1 MCLEILPDI
10 AWLGFAD
17 DLALQMTR
25 FAGDLRDMLMSDARD
40 CLHLGERHARE
51 FGDDRFAKGSH
62 GDCGHGSA
70 GAEG

>member
-10 AWLGFAD
+10 AWLGFTD

-25 FAGDLRDMLMSDARD
+25 FAGDLRDTLLSDTRD
-40 CLHLGERHARE
+40 CLQLGGRHARE
-51 FGDDRFAKGSH
+51 FGEDRFAGGSDV
-62 GDCGHGSA
+62 GGHGSA

>member
-1 MCLEILPDI
+1 MCPEILPDI

-25 FAGDLRDMLMSDARD
+25 FAGDLRDMLLSDTRD
-40 CLHLGERHARE
+40 CLHLGGRHARE
-51 FGDDRFAKGSH
+51 FGEDRFAAGSD
-62 GDCGHGSA
+62 GDGGHGSA

>member
-25 FAGDLRDMLMSDARD
+25 FAGDLQDMLLSDARD

-51 FGDDRFAKGSH
+51 FGEDRFAAGS
-62 GDCGHGSA
+62 GDYGHGSA